1 MRYKIVLDSCGE
13 LPEEL
18 KKDKRFERV
27 PLTLEVGDYCILDD
41 DGFNQKEF
49 LQKVAEY
56 SGCAKSSCP
65 SPERFMEACRTD
77 AEHVYI
83 ITISSHLSG
92 SYNSAE
98 LGRKLYLETYG
109 HKDICVID
117 SHSAS
122 CGETQIALL
131 AMELEEEG
139 HGFSEIKKRLEEY
152 RDRMRTYFILD
163 NLETLRKNG
172 RLSAVKAMVAQT
184 LSIKPVMS
192 AKEGIIIQKGQAVG
206 IKKAMIK
213 LVDYMLKEL
222 PELEKRRIVITH
234 CNAPERA
241 VYVKELLEAK
251 IQTKEIQIMDTAG
264 LSSLYA
270 NDGGI
275 IVTA

>member
-1 MRYKIVLDSCGE
+1 MSYKIIMDSCGE
-13 LPEEL
+13 LPEPL
-18 KKDKRFERV
+18 KKDERFERV

-41 DGFNQKEF
+41 DGFNQEEF

-56 SGCAKSSCP
+56 NGCPKSSCP
-65 SPERFMEACRTD
+65 SPERFMEACQTE

-83 ITISSHLSG
+83 VTISSHLSG

-109 HKDICVID
+109 EKDICVID
-117 SHSAS
+117 SQSAS
-122 CGETQIALL
+122 GGETQIALQ
-131 AMELEEEG
+131 AVELEQKG
-139 HGFSEIKKRLEEY
+139 LSFAEIKKRLEEY
-152 RDRMRTYFILD
+152 RDKMRTYFILD

-192 AKEGIIIQKGQAVG
+192 AKEGVIIQKGQAVG
-206 IKKAMIK
+206 IKKAMAK
-213 LVDYMLKEL
+213 LVEYMQKEL
-222 PELEKRRIVITH
+222 LDLEERRIIITH
-234 CNAPERA
+234 CNCPERA
-241 VYVKELLEAK
+241 AYVKELLEAN
-251 IQTKEIQIMDTAG
+251 IQIKEILIMDTAG